1 MGLGKGSPKYLV
13 SVVKPNKILY
23 EICGVPETVTKAS
36 MKIATCKMPI
46 HTQFVTFYI
55 RYKYEWWVEINVG

>member
-1 MGLGKGSPKYLV
+1 MGLRKGFPKYLV
-13 SVVKPNKILY
+13 FVVKLNRILY
-23 EICGVPETVTKAS
+23 EMCGVPENVAKAT

-55 RYKYEWWVEINVG
+55 RYKYE

>member
-1 MGLGKGSPKYLV
+1 MGLRKGSPKYLV
-13 SVVKPNKILY
+13 YVAKPNRILY
-23 EICGVPETVTKAS
+23 EICGVPETVAKAS

-55 RYKYEWWVEINVG
+55 